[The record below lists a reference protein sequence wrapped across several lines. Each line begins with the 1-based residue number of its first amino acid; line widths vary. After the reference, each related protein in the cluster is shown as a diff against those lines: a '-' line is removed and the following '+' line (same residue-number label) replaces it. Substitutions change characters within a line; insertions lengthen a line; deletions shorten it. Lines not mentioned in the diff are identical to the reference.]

1 MSKRRRPVTY
11 LCPNSGDNR
20 EKYLGKPAHTNS
32 MAGLQA
38 VQWRRRCSETAMSA
52 SAAYSGIRSTSACA
66 AQPVPSAKS
75 SSHRLEAKI
84 RAYPPKRCTPR
95 LSNTCP
101 CHKQGFVYL
110 KTPRLAGGSSLSR
123 SFVREKATAI
133 SSKKLGTVFYI
144 PGPLQTRKFD
154 RAYGHTNVASGIVMQ
169 RDLVPQISILVITD
183 EAPADNQRG

>member
-1 MSKRRRPVTY
+1 LNAIWGSVCSPLTFPPRTPGYQSPSLARFDIGSAMSKRRRPVTY

-110 KTPRLAGGSSLSR
+110 KNPRFGSGDYR
-123 SFVREKATAI
+123 HGTA
-133 SSKKLGTVFYI
+133 SNGS
-144 PGPLQTRKFD
+144 TR
-154 RAYGHTNVASGIVMQ
+154 
-169 RDLVPQISILVITD
+169 
-183 EAPADNQRG
+183 